1 MNNLAYSSQNVEKV
15 SANIEEILRKDLESS
30 SPIPFT
36 VSQPEAAKENMLS
49 SFANALSLAVFG
61 GKEKTLFNLFFE
73 LNDPRPVSLMIN
85 VSKAGLAGSHAGALV
100 FTTKLSKTVGGTVT
114 MEGPKT
120 FGSSKFTG
128 DSAAIAKLNG
138 NKELL
143 KLADKFARTKT
154 DVAGGLKMERYVN
167 IEPSENGSVL
177 TIATLPRAYSMGLKA
192 TTDAKDFFTIAS
204 LVEQSL

>member
-1 MNNLAYSSQNVEKV
+1 MNNLAYSTQNIEKV
-15 SANIEEILRKDLESS
+15 SGNIEEILRKDLESS

-36 VSQPEAAKENMLS
+36 VSQPDAPKENIVA
-49 SFANALSLAVFG
+49 SFANALSLAIFG
-61 GKEKTLFNLFFE
+61 GKEKTLCNLYFGVR
-73 LNDPRPVSLMIN
+73 NPRSVDIMIN
-85 VSKAGLAGSHAGALV
+85 VAKMGLGSHAGVIV
-100 FTTKLSKTVGGTVT
+100 FTTKLNKPVGSTVA

-128 DSAAIAKLNG
+128 DSAAIAKLNA

-143 KLADKFARTKT
+143 KLADKFARTRT

-167 IEPSENGSVL
+167 IEPSENVSVL

-192 TTDAKDFFTIAS
+192 TTDTKDFFTIAS
-204 LVEQSL
+204 LIEQSL